1 MRFLIC
7 IGDGPQAKR
16 TLVAGI
22 KIAQSFN
29 ADISV
34 LYVDTHQ
41 RMAFSNSIT
50 FGRNKLSEWELEH
63 PGVHRLRYAREI
75 LARMGIIR
83 EKSDDTGELDERHP
97 LKPDVKGAFENHFHG
112 DEIEHIR
119 LRLREGRLVDQIRKE
134 VQANPY
140 DVTIIGGVDQRGNTR
155 RLIQFVDTSFVVINQ
170 FTKPNYNLLYC
181 TDISDT
187 ANRAL
192 MFGAK
197 VAKAMNVRMDIL
209 RVAEK
214 ETVEEAREAVQRAET
229 LLRRGG
235 IPHEVI
241 IEEGEVLEKILSVAD
256 EKYGIVMGASQRSE
270 IKKFLLGS
278 TPIKVVQ
285 RAKTHVIV
293 VK

>member
-1 MRFLIC
+1 MKFLIC
-7 IGDGPQAKR
+7 ISDSPQAKR

-22 KIAQSFN
+22 KIAQSFD
-29 ADISV
+29 AEVSV

-41 RMAFSNSIT
+41 RMAFSNSINI
-50 FGRNKLSEWELEH
+50 GRNKLSEWELEH
-63 PGVHRLRYAREI
+63 PGVRRLRYARDI
-75 LARMGIIR
+75 LARMGAIS
-83 EKSDDTGELDERHP
+83 EKKAGELDERHP
-97 LKPDVKGAFENHFHG
+97 LLPDIKGAFENHFYG
-112 DEIEHIR
+112 EEIPHIR

-134 VQANPY
+134 VQAMNY
-140 DVTIIGGVDQRGNTR
+140 DVTIIGGVDQKGNTK
-155 RLIQFVDTSFVVINQ
+155 RLVQFVDTSFVVINQ
-170 FTKPNYNLLYC
+170 FTSPGYNLLYC

-197 VAKAMNVRMDIL
+197 VAKAMEVRMDIL
-209 RVAEK
+209 RVVDQ
-214 ETVEEAREAVQRAET
+214 ETMDEAKHACVRPET

-235 IPHEVI
+235 IPHQVI
-241 IEEGEVLEKILSVAD
+241 IEEGNVLEKILEIAD

-270 IKKFLLGS
+270 LKKFLLGS
-278 TPIKVVQ
+278 TPIKVIQ